1 MSTRCNIIIK
11 DGAER
16 IYLYHHHDGY
26 PMGVGTELRDYL
38 QRKWGEPWRKFWY
51 GTSIANHLVKG
62 HINYPMAQE
71 PHEDDEYEV
80 TYGLH
85 GDVEYVYVINCR
97 ARTIRCY
104 EITWDDDIHQDYRIQ
119 WAKVFTRKHLVNIP
133 TYEERDAWLKDYEA
147 REKARREALAKVGA
161 R

>member
-26 PMGVGTELRDYL
+26 PLGVGTELQDYL
-38 QRKWGEPWRKFWY
+38 QRKWGESWRTFWY
-51 GTSIANHLVKG
+51 GTSITNDLVKG
-62 HINYPMAQE
+62 HINYPLAQE

-85 GDVEYVYVINCR
+85 GDVEYIYVINCR

-104 EITWDDDIHQDYRIQ
+104 SIPWDDEFHKDFRIQ
-119 WAKVFTRKHLVNIP
+119 WGKVFTRRCLEHIP
-133 TYEERDAWLKDYEA
+133 TIPEREAYIKDYEA
-147 REKARREALAKVGA
+147 RQAARRAAA
-161 R
+161 IR

>member
-26 PMGVGTELRDYL
+26 PMGVGTELQHYL
-38 QRKWGEPWRKFWY
+38 QHKWGYSRITSWY
-51 GTSIANHLVKG
+51 GTSIANDLVKG
-62 HINYPMAQE
+62 HINEPMAKV
-71 PHEDDEYEV
+71 PHKDDEYEI

-85 GDVEYVYVINCR
+85 DDIEYIYVINCK

-104 EITWDDDIHQDYRIQ
+104 EISHDDYFEDYLIL
-119 WAKVFTRKHLVNIP
+119 WSKVFTRKHLVNIP
-133 TYEERDAWLKDYEA
+133 TYEERDTWLKDYEA
-147 REKARREALAKVGA
+147 REKASI
-161 R
+161 

>member
-26 PMGVGTELRDYL
+26 PMGVGTERQDFL
-38 QRKWGEPWRKFWY
+38 QRKWGDPWRKYWY
-51 GTSIANHLVKG
+51 GTSIANDLVKG
-62 HINYPMAQE
+62 HINYPLAKE

-80 TYGLH
+80 TTGLH

-104 EITWDDDIHQDYRIQ
+104 AITWDEEDHKDFCIQ
-119 WAKVFTRKHLVNIP
+119 WKRIFRRDHLEHIP
-133 TYEERDAWLKDYEA
+133 TIQERDAWIKDYEA
-147 REKARREALAKVGA
+147 RQAARREALK

>member
-26 PMGVGTELRDYL
+26 PLGVGTELQDYL
-38 QRKWGEPWRKFWY
+38 QRKWGESWRTCWY

-62 HINYPMAQE
+62 HINYPLAQE

-104 EITWDDDIHQDYRIQ
+104 SIPLDDEFHKDFRIQ
-119 WAKVFTRKHLVNIP
+119 WGKVFTRRCLEHIP
-133 TYEERDAWLKDYEA
+133 TIQEREAYIKDYEA
-147 REKARREALAKVGA
+147 RQAARRAAA
-161 R
+161 IR

>member
-16 IYLYHHHDGY
+16 IHLYHHHDGY
-26 PMGVGTELRDYL
+26 PMGVGTELQDYL
-38 QRKWGEPWRKFWY
+38 QRKWGESWRSYWC
-51 GTSIANHLVKG
+51 GTSIANDLVKG
-62 HINYPMAQE
+62 HINYPLAKE
-71 PHEDDEYEV
+71 AHEDDEYEV

-104 EITWDDDIHQDYRIQ
+104 SIPWDDEFHKDFRIQ
-119 WAKVFTRKHLVNIP
+119 WGKVFTRRCLEHIP
-133 TYEERDAWLKDYEA
+133 TIPEREAWIKDYEA
-147 REKARREALAKVGA
+147 REKARREALK

>member
-1 MSTRCNIIIK
+1 MARSASTFTTITMAIPWEW
-11 DGAER
+11 ER
-16 IYLYHHHDGY
+16 NS
-26 PMGVGTELRDYL
+26 GTTSSGSG
-38 QRKWGEPWRKFWY
+38 GESWRTCWY

-62 HINYPMAQE
+62 HINYPLAQE

-104 EITWDDDIHQDYRIQ
+104 SIPWDDEFHKDFRIQ
-119 WAKVFTRKHLVNIP
+119 WGKVFTRRCLEHIP
-133 TYEERDAWLKDYEA
+133 TIPEREAYIKDYEA
-147 REKARREALAKVGA
+147 RQAARRAAA
-161 R
+161 IR

>member
-26 PMGVGTELRDYL
+26 PMGVGTELQDYL
-38 QRKWGEPWRKFWY
+38 QRKWGESWRSYWC
-51 GTSIANHLVKG
+51 GTSIANDLVKG
-62 HINYPMAQE
+62 HINYPLAKE

-104 EITWDDDIHQDYRIQ
+104 SIPWDDEFHKDFRIQ
-119 WAKVFTRKHLVNIP
+119 WGKVFTRRCLEHIP
-133 TYEERDAWLKDYEA
+133 TIPERESWLKDYEA
-147 REKARREALAKVGA
+147 REKARREAIK

>member
-26 PMGVGTELRDYL
+26 PMGVGTELQDYL
-38 QRKWGEPWRKFWY
+38 QRKWGESWRSYWC
-51 GTSIANHLVKG
+51 GTSIANDLVKG
-62 HINYPMAQE
+62 HINYPLARE

-85 GDVEYVYVINCR
+85 GDVEYAYVINCR

-104 EITWDDDIHQDYRIQ
+104 AITWNEEDHKDFCIQ
-119 WAKVFTRKHLVNIP
+119 WKRIFRRDHLEHIP
-133 TYEERDAWLKDYEA
+133 TIQEREAWLKDYEA
-147 REKARREALAKVGA
+147 REKARREALK

>member
-26 PMGVGTELRDYL
+26 PMGVGTELQYYL
-38 QRKWGEPWRKFWY
+38 QNKWGQSRMTSWY
-51 GTSIANHLVKG
+51 GPSIANDLVKG
-62 HINYPMAQE
+62 HINKPMAQE
-71 PHEDDEYEV
+71 PHKDNEYEI

-85 GDVEYVYVINCR
+85 DDAEYIYVINCK

-104 EITWDDDIHQDYRIQ
+104 EISRDDYFEDYLIL
-119 WAKVFTRKHLVNIP
+119 WSKVFTRKHLVNIP
-133 TYEERDAWLKDYEA
+133 TYEERDTWMKDYEGI
-147 REKARREALAKVGA
+147 K
-161 R
+161 

>member
-16 IYLYHHHDGY
+16 IHLYHHQDGY
-26 PMGVGTELRDYL
+26 PMEVGTELQDYL
-38 QRKWGEPWRKFWY
+38 QRKWGEYWRSYWC
-51 GTSIANHLVKG
+51 GTSIANDLVKG
-62 HINYPMAQE
+62 HINYPLAKE

-104 EITWDDDIHQDYRIQ
+104 SIPWDDEFHKDYRIQ
-119 WAKVFTRKHLVNIP
+119 WGKVFTRRCLEHIHTIP
-133 TYEERDAWLKDYEA
+133 EREAWLKDYEA
-147 REKARREALAKVGA
+147 REKARREAIK

>member
-16 IYLYHHHDGY
+16 IYLYHHHNGY
-26 PMGVGTELRDYL
+26 PMGVGTELQDYL
-38 QRKWGEPWRKFWY
+38 QRKYGETWRKFWC
-51 GTSIANHLVKG
+51 GTSIANDLVKG
-62 HINYPMAQE
+62 HINYPLARE

-104 EITWDDDIHQDYRIQ
+104 SIPWDDEFHKDFRIQ
-119 WAKVFTRKHLVNIP
+119 WGKVFTRRCLEHIP
-133 TYEERDAWLKDYEA
+133 TIPEREAYIKDYEA
-147 REKARREALAKVGA
+147 RQAARRAAA
-161 R
+161 IR